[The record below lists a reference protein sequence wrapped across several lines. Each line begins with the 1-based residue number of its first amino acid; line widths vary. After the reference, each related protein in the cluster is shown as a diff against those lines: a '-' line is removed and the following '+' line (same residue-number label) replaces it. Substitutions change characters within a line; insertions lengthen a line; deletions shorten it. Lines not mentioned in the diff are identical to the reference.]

1 MLSNYKL
8 KNYFHNKATV
18 YTYIITMNKAQKNN
32 KSHVKFN
39 IECMLYFVTMNK
51 VFSFVFFY
59 IYIYRLGLVY
69 FALP

>member
-32 KSHVKFN
+32 KSHVK
-39 IECMLYFVTMNK
+39 
-51 VFSFVFFY
+51 
-59 IYIYRLGLVY
+59 IYIE
-69 FALP
+69 